1 MAAVRLM
8 LQSDIYKII
17 TNMLG
22 LLTISIISS
31 MITSTNTSNNFL
43 EEDRY
48 ENLEERRSSR
58 T

>member
-8 LQSDIYKII
+8 LPSDIYKIV

>member
-8 LQSDIYKII
+8 LPSDIYKIV

-31 MITSTNTSNNFL
+31 MITSTNASNNFL